1 MHASI
6 ALTRYGGREMGVKSS
21 LFVERKGKSL
31 RQHGMKER
39 KKQIETVT
47 HRKPDGQTR
56 VLRDRKTSR
65 QAGRQADRQTEGG
78 KAEGPKSPRRL
89 LPSSLVG
96 GFALDGWMVDASAC
110 ASVARG
116 TSIFGATH
124 MYPLPTFGIQ
134 ENCVCIINVHGRLV
148 YAYE

>member
-65 QAGRQADRQTEGG
+65 QAGRQAGRQTDRGG
-78 KAEGPKSPRRL
+78 KSGRAKESQTTSAFLFGRWLR
-89 LPSSLVG
+89 
-96 GFALDGWMVDASAC
+96 FGWMDGRCECVRECCSWNFDLRGNTYVSSAHLWYSRELRMHYKCAWSAC
-110 ASVARG
+110 V
-116 TSIFGATH
+116 
-124 MYPLPTFGIQ
+124 
-134 ENCVCIINVHGRLV
+134 RL
-148 YAYE
+148 